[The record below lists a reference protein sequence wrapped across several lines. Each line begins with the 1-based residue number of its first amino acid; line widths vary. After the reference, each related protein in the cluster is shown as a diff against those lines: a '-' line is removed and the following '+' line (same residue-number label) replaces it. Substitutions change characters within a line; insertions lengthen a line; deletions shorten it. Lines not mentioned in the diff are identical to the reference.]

1 MRTAILSFILLI
13 STPVL
18 YAQESPNC
26 GCPPMKM
33 YVYDTKVDF
42 KPDSTF
48 SVVDAGKYAEARFSG
63 DWLEAAYY
71 KQRSNQFEVYKGY
84 VGYIRGDKKV
94 HTLQLPPS
102 DGSAPPGDDMDFASY
117 AQVSRSGNP
126 DAYSYTVTV
135 EITDIHTGSTVITV
149 SQTTTDLGDVDSL
162 IDALLDSFSPV
173 PDRLRD
179 YQKKVRDE
187 SGGTK
192 WIGAKWKTTA
202 DKTHLRIDETTKIH
216 IKAFDCLDEKPIP
229 DQQINV
235 KLTEGN
241 VGSVSPAKVTTDASG
256 EAVVTFNARNNGE
269 TRAVADFTFTSV
281 KNKTGNATSC
291 TDQED
296 IDVIDELYKLTADFS
311 AVGPDGTNY
320 HFIGESKVY
329 LKALDDGTLM
339 LAPLDKSRQMDLT
352 IEKAALT
359 SHSIFEGPNK
369 YKIPFLFTT
378 DKRDPKHPGS
388 LNATFALNTVCPQS
402 GKVEWTFIAGDHRVK
417 YTCDIDKGML
427 TYLPGGTVPVVG
439 AVGKPYG
446 LDASTDLD
454 ILQYFGEQEA
464 LDNTRQN
471 LKKSDDLLIFMRRM
485 QAHQHDP
492 AYFNTPQGKADM
504 QRMASF
510 QKQSGSSANMP
521 KNFKQAA
528 LYNLANKDMPPAN
541 GTNRAKMLPGT
552 ARIRVLGAFNPGAKG
567 IAFDASTESSFVNL
581 NVPLKASIKVIVEK
595 LQ

>member
-1 MRTAILSFILLI
+1 MRTATLSFILLV
-13 STPVL
+13 STTML
-18 YAQESPNC
+18 YGQDSPKC
-26 GCPPMKM
+26 GCPPIKM

-42 KPDSTF
+42 QFDSAM
-48 SVVDAGKYAEARFSG
+48 DAMDGGKYIEARYSG
-63 DWLEAAYY
+63 DWLEGAYQ
-71 KQRSNQFEVYKGY
+71 KQRSDQFEIYKGF

-94 HTLQLPPS
+94 HILQLPPS
-102 DGSAPPGDDMDFASY
+102 DGSVPPGDDIDFTSY
-117 AQVSRSGNP
+117 AKVSRGGNP
-126 DAYSYTVTV
+126 GAYTYTVTV
-135 EITDIHTGSTVITV
+135 NITDIHTGSTVITV
-149 SQTTTDLGDVDSL
+149 SQTTNDLGDVDSL
-162 IDALLDSFSPV
+162 IDALTDSFSPV

-179 YQKKVRDE
+179 YQKKLRDE

-229 DQQINV
+229 NQQINV
-235 KLTEGN
+235 KLTDGN
-241 VGSVSPAKVTTDASG
+241 VGSISPAKVTTDASG
-256 EAVVTFNARNNGE
+256 EAIATFNAKNNGE
-269 TRAVADFTFTSV
+269 TRAIADFTFTSV

-296 IDVIDELYKLTADFS
+296 IDVVDELYKLTADFN

-329 LKALDDGTLM
+329 LKALDDGTFM

-359 SHSIFEGPNK
+359 SQSEFGGPNK

-378 DKRDPKHPGS
+378 DKRDPKHPGP

-402 GKVEWTFIAGDHRVK
+402 GKVEWIFTAGGHKVK
-417 YTCDIDKGML
+417 YTCDIDKGTL
-427 TYLPGGTVPVVG
+427 TYLPGGTVPVAG
-439 AVGKPYG
+439 AGGKPYG

-454 ILQYFGEQEA
+454 ILQYFGEQQV
-464 LDNTRQN
+464 LNNTGQN
-471 LKKSDDLLIFMRRM
+471 LGKSNDLLIFMRRM

-492 AYFNTPQGKADM
+492 AYFNTPQGRADM
-504 QRMASF
+504 QRMAAF
-510 QKQSGSSANMP
+510 QKQSGSGGNMP

-528 LYNLANKDMPPAN
+528 LYNLANKDMPPTN
-541 GTNRAKMLPGT
+541 STNRAKMLPGT
-552 ARIRVLGAFNPGAKG
+552 ARIRVQGAFNPGAKG
-567 IAFDASTESSFVNL
+567 IVFDASTEGSPAPL
-581 NVPLKASIKVIVEK
+581 EVPLKASIKVIVQK